1 MRSAVKTCRLA
12 RVDNAF
18 RITSIDLNKVVTT
31 IFPGRFLRA
40 AGLGRAR
47 IIHPAVELVGL
58 MHMAQRQV
66 IDTVTKWLKLG
77 HGRQS
82 LNVRNNAVQACMH
95 HEQTILDTSGIFLCP
110 GSLQGLSQPFH
121 AAQGRRS
128 LPWQTIN
135 TQPTTEQIN
144 MGSEHR
150 LPFPGRKQRRAF
162 THFRGKQHQILLV
175 AQKLK
180 PGNAIS
186 IIAAIVIALDC
197 YDRDTFILEL
207 LQALDG
213 MNERE
218 SIDGAFI
225 KEVSSYDH
233 EIDRSICRLVHDIP
247 ECATKIVKTFAL
259 TILLITKM
267 YIRDMDK
274 RSFHN
279 SPRTV

>member
-1 MRSAVKTCRLA
+1 
-12 RVDNAF
+12 
-18 RITSIDLNKVVTT
+18 
-31 IFPGRFLRA
+31 
-40 AGLGRAR
+40 
-47 IIHPAVELVGL
+47 
-58 MHMAQRQV
+58 
-66 IDTVTKWLKLG
+66 
-77 HGRQS
+77 
-82 LNVRNNAVQACMH
+82 MH

-110 GSLQGLSQPFH
+110 GSLQSLSQPLH
-121 AAQGRRS
+121 TAQGRRS

-144 MGSEHR
+144 MGSQHR

-207 LQALDG
+207 LQALNG

-218 SIDGAFI
+218 RIDGAFI
-225 KEVSSYDH
+225 KDVSRYDH
-233 EIDRSICRLVHDIP
+233 EIDRSFCSLVHDIP
-247 ECATKIVKTFAL
+247 ECATKIVKTFSL
-259 TILLITKM
+259 TILLTRKFM
-267 YIRDMDK
+267 LLKLDNR
-274 RSFHN
+274 
-279 SPRTV
+279 